1 MHGAENYGQY
11 GTAQENG
18 GGFMM
23 GLLVGT
29 AIGAAVG
36 LLLAPRTGAE
46 MRRTLADSA
55 ERFRRRANETY
66 NDASSAVSDL
76 VDKGRKAARMGR
88 ERVETAVDEAR
99 TAYNEEVG
107 STRTGDGSTTRPY

>member
-1 MHGAENYGQY
+1 MHGAENYGHY
-11 GTAQENG
+11 GTSQESG

-36 LLLAPRTGAE
+36 LLLAPRSGAE

-55 ERFRRRANETY
+55 EKFRQRANDTY
-66 NDASSAVSDL
+66 SEASSTVSGL
-76 VDKGRKAARMGR
+76 VDKGRKAARAGR
-88 ERVETAVDEAR
+88 ERVESAVDEAR
-99 TAYNEEVG
+99 TAYNEEVAPN
-107 STRTGDGSTTRPY
+107 RADGSTTRPY